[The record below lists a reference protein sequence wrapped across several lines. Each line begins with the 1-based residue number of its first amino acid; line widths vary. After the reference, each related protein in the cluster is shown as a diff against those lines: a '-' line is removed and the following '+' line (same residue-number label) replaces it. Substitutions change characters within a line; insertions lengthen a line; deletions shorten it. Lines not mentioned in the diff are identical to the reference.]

1 MSCWESSVAERG
13 MEEGT
18 GSKETRKVL
27 PRHAEMQTEAQP
39 EPRPPRDVKSSKEVL
54 TYCILSHRSRKRQ
67 ATAEQAVRLITD
79 DKT

>member
-1 MSCWESSVAERG
+1 

-54 TYCILSHRSRKRQ
+54 TYCIY
-67 ATAEQAVRLITD
+67 TVT
-79 DKT
+79 